1 MFWNWLFQTCAFLK
15 EIHGMC
21 KHHQMVVFH
30 ILLRNVYNLFEQWK
44 IFFARSPINM
54 SPIHLFFQFPF
65 SIILPMF

>member
-1 MFWNWLFQTCAFLK
+1 
-15 EIHGMC
+15 MC